1 MECHWVLGLDCDGGH
16 NPQEPS
22 AMTEMCLRVTR
33 ARKSITEGA
42 QTAVGEP
49 LSKALGLAG

>member
-1 MECHWVLGLDCDGGH
+1 MACHWVLGLDCDGGH

-33 ARKSITEGA
+33 ARKSIMEGA

-49 LSKALGLAG
+49 LSKAMGLAG

>member
-1 MECHWVLGLDCDGGH
+1 MACHRVLGLECESGY
-16 NPQEPS
+16 NPQELS

-49 LSKALGLAG
+49 LSKAMGLAG